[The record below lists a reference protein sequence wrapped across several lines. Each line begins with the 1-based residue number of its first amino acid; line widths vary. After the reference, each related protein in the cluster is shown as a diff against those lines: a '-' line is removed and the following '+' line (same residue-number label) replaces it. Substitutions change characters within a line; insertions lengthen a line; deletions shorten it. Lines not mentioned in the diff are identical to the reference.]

1 MTAPVEFLALVEP
14 FVNGFTAPG
23 FRHFLHFMLAHAT
36 LWGAP
41 HCVTETLRQTRWHTL
56 KHWTAAYVFM
66 RRGRWSCG
74 ALARTLRDLLLAR
87 LPFGDEADAGASVVL
102 ALDDTLVK
110 KWGRGFFGLGY
121 YPDPTDKNPGAARRR
136 VRGHCWVVLA
146 LLWEQG
152 PGRWFCFPLGAL
164 LFVPERLC
172 SRAFPFQTKIDL
184 AAALLGRLRFAR
196 RVILLVDNLYAKGQL
211 LAEGL
216 RESDALVSRL
226 RSNAALYEPPP
237 PRRAGQR
244 GRPAKRGAKVSARQL
259 WRRRSKRRRLA
270 VRIYG
275 KTVSLDAFVGT
286 VIPSRTL
293 GDRPIQVVL
302 FPQRSGHKMNAFFS
316 TDPSLSAERLLELY
330 AARFKIED
338 AFDELKTNG
347 GFADCR
353 QRSFTALKRHAT
365 LCLVAYSLLRLLSL
379 TLRNAPELAA
389 EPWWHPAGPPS
400 VTRVRRALN
409 QAFGISGSLHSMA
422 KVTEIP
428 RPKRRTQQSRR
439 NMFAKAA

>member
-23 FRHFLHFMLAHAT
+23 FRHFTHFMLAHAT

-41 HCVTETLRQTRWHTL
+41 HCLTETLRQTRWHAL
-56 KHWTAAYVFM
+56 RHWTTAYVFM
-66 RRGRWSCG
+66 RRGRWSCRE
-74 ALARTLRDLLLAR
+74 LAQTLRDLLLAR
-87 LPFGDEADAGASVVL
+87 LPFGDEVVL
-102 ALDDTLVK
+102 AIDDTLVK
-110 KWGRGFFGLGY
+110 KWGMSFFGLGY

-164 LFVPERLC
+164 LFAPERLC
-172 SRAFPFQTKIDL
+172 SRAFPFQTKIEL
-184 AAALLGRLRFAR
+184 AAALLGRLRFAS

-211 LAEGL
+211 IAAGL
-216 RESDALVSRL
+216 REGDALVSRL

-237 PRRAGQR
+237 PRKKGQR
-244 GRPAKRGAKVSARQL
+244 GRPAKRGAQVSARQL
-259 WRRRSKRRRLA
+259 WRRRSKRRRL
-270 VRIYG
+270 VLRIYG
-275 KTVSLDAFVGT
+275 KTVTLQAFVGT

-293 GDRPIQVVL
+293 GERPIQVVIFL
-302 FPQRSGHKMNAFFS
+302 QRSGKKMNVFFS
-316 TDPSLSAERLLELY
+316 TDLSLSAERLLELY

-379 TLRNAPELAA
+379 TLRNAQELAA

-400 VTRVRRALN
+400 VTRVRRTLN
-409 QAFGISGSLHSMA
+409 QAFGISCSLHSLA
-422 KVTEIP
+422 KVKEIP
-428 RPKRRTQQSRR
+428 RPKRRTQQSQR
-439 NMFAKAA
+439 NTSAKAA